1 MNTVRILC
9 SVLLLFAVSGTSLV
23 TADTYLVTA
32 LTGGT
37 LIEVDQ
43 DGNQSIVATGLG
55 RPLGVVG
62 DQSGN
67 LYLRDLD
74 ADQILKIDK
83 SGAVTTFTTQTPAD
97 SSIVDMALSARG
109 ELFALTHY
117 YAGPLIT
124 SEIYRLVENGPPEF
138 LASTETVAAPGQTAR
153 GFTFGRG
160 GHLYLAMQGGN
171 APVQILRVKRNGD
184 VDIWFDPGFPAFDV
198 PGGVNFTD
206 IRFGCKNRVFIL
218 GRIREEPVD
227 PDNQWMIFM
236 IEQNVISQFVPVGNL
251 PNGSLQ
257 MDMDS
262 ENNIVVS
269 GGGFGGGQGDGFI
282 QLIDPEGNV
291 TELTT
296 FPGMSAIFDIE
307 VGDGRVTSLEFG
319 TDSISCCPHP
329 GSVALDFVRGDL
341 MALVGSAGDFG
352 TSTTECMA
360 DDLEDPTL
368 TYSSTPGP
376 GEAEWF
382 LTRYVSED
390 GGESYD
396 SGQPSQ
402 AEPRDVEIAVSG
414 GDCLP

>member
-1 MNTVRILC
+1 MNATRVAC
-9 SVLLLFAVSGTSLV
+9 TLLTLFLLSTALPVI
-23 TADTYLVTA
+23 ADTYLVSV
-32 LTGGT
+32 LTPGT
-37 LIEVDQ
+37 LIEVDRE
-43 DGNQSIVATGLG
+43 GNQSIFATGLG

-62 DQSGN
+62 DQTGN
-67 LYLRDLD
+67 LYVRDLD

-83 SGAVTTFTTQTPAD
+83 TGAVTTFTTQTPAD
-97 SSIVDMALSARG
+97 SSIVDMAVSARG

-117 YAGPLIT
+117 YAGPQIT
-124 SEIYRLVENGPPEF
+124 SHIYRLVEGGPPEF
-138 LASTETVAAPGQTAR
+138 LASTESVAAPGQTAR

-171 APVQILRVKRNGD
+171 APVQILRVKRNGN
-184 VDIWFDPGFPAFDV
+184 VDIWYDPGFLSFNV

-218 GRIREEPVD
+218 GRIRQDPID

-236 IEQNVISQFVPVGNL
+236 IEQDVISQFVPVGNL

-291 TELTT
+291 TEITT
-296 FPGMSAIFDIE
+296 FPGMGAIPDIE
-307 VGDGRVTSLEFG
+307 VEDGRVTSLEFG
-319 TDSISCCPHP
+319 TDSISSCPHP
-329 GSVALDFVRGDL
+329 GSVALDVVGGDL
-341 MALVGSAGDFG
+341 VALMGSAGDFG
-352 TSTTECMA
+352 TSTRECIA

-368 TYSSTPGP
+368 TYGSTPGA

-382 LTRYVSED
+382 LMRYVSED

-414 GDCLP
+414 ADCLP